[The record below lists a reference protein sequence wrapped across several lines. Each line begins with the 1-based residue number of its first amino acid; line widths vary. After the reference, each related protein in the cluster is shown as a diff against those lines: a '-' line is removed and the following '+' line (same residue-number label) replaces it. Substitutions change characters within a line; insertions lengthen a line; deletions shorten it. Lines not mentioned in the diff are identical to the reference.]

1 MTEPSLAS
9 RLQTASTDLTS
20 LSRVSHRLALVDEA
34 TKLQQVLDKLLPRLL
49 YRIGDN
55 HQAQQKSDTATE
67 ASLRDALS
75 KIHAKLVEML
85 SHVMKR
91 VREDQSVQLNC
102 KEIVQLLLVVN
113 DDTSNA
119 TATAAGTGI
128 TTGAESVSYDIP
140 KPKEKVDPFTLN
152 LTLAFL
158 TLGLPRCTKD
168 QLQELLPGL
177 LVLVGYHSGKV
188 ETLSSVS
195 LKSQWHQLT
204 HLLLKAMESIM
215 VAEEEQMKKT
225 SSSAYKKQKQQ
236 SNNTTDTTET
246 NTTATTNNED
256 ALELTRRVLQ
266 QDTRA
271 TGACYNLLLD
281 VLLYQTVAGN
291 SNVPPGGLSQ
301 AAHERLKG
309 GHSASAR
316 DWAAEMAV
324 RSRSCQLKNRILD
337 WMAPSRKWGLFLYTD
352 TSNDDNTK
360 NHLGMARTVALLVAA
375 SGDPTMEVS
384 QRASTY
390 LKQHFDNYRNHPE
403 RAFGDCMA
411 LVADL
416 LRLCVG
422 NTATR
427 GSKASE
433 IPNLGLPAPELSPEH
448 PQFRLALQFQRRA
461 VSEMTF
467 GAFASF
473 CSKTMDDTPQLITVE
488 TVEHLGT
495 LSVLTS
501 SKILGNLRTASGL
514 TLLRGKPFIA
524 AAQLLNSV
532 VVRVSNMEGGGVGTA
547 VMTDLLSKSLATAC
561 SVLSLVSTPRSTT
574 SATNTSPTTS
584 EGNVAVRDALYGV
597 VCALSR
603 SSLAQEGTWLFG
615 AGQASSTTSNME
627 TASLLF
633 GCAANEEETL
643 RPRAVAA
650 LDALLAAY
658 CRAYTQPATTTT
670 SKVETT
676 AAVDNNPWSQVATPV
691 APTDDSLPRQ
701 QRELAT
707 TLLPLIWTASQHS
720 ASKQA
725 RVAAARWSSDLLR
738 ELDLPN
744 ACHLLCFLAGDPDV
758 TAASIAKQ
766 GLGLDAEG
774 AVLPDFAELTT
785 LIFYENSNSS
795 YGWRPRYYDFSPQGK
810 AAAVRFSLQC
820 LLNDLYGGEDEAVHS
835 YVAAITKTLG
845 QVAHFGREYFE
856 LSDECATCLSTC
868 LSTST
873 YARSLLGTKKTFLG
887 LSDLEELALS
897 ASSSRARRHLA
908 ESCGYLYEDLSLW
921 ESQDWISAI
930 QRPMS
935 ICASEIVNSTSIRL
949 HGAAFLGATCVRA
962 FRLHPSNSVDT
973 CWDLACKILQA
984 LGDGTLNSDEIISN
998 SFADG
1003 LAIALSYS
1011 ADDAPILDERL
1022 YAGTTAALVK
1032 LATSLRK
1039 YGNGDHA
1046 DATRTTKLVH
1056 AAGICLAS
1064 STSGAGSTGSNLG
1077 AARLD
1082 CVEALFSL
1090 LGSTAFRK
1098 DEEIALFTGEALA
1111 CYADAYSPK
1120 DVVWSSHSSIWPD
1133 DLNED
1138 FAKELP
1144 PHQQVSLSN
1153 FHCVTKNYFKCSFFF
1168 TPTGTLH
1175 TASEN
1180 GHHLQS
1186 PQADC
1191 LCTRLARC
1199 CRAFRIQSKSYFVVS
1214 ASSICCRLS
1223 KHTLTRL
1230 MYC

>member
-1 MTEPSLAS
+1 
-9 RLQTASTDLTS
+9 
-20 LSRVSHRLALVDEA
+20 
-34 TKLQQVLDKLLPRLL
+34 
-49 YRIGDN
+49 
-55 HQAQQKSDTATE
+55 
-67 ASLRDALS
+67 
-75 KIHAKLVEML
+75 
-85 SHVMKR
+85 
-91 VREDQSVQLNC
+91 
-102 KEIVQLLLVVN
+102 
-113 DDTSNA
+113 
-119 TATAAGTGI
+119 
-128 TTGAESVSYDIP
+128 
-140 KPKEKVDPFTLN
+140 
-152 LTLAFL
+152 
-158 TLGLPRCTKD
+158 
-168 QLQELLPGL
+168 
-177 LVLVGYHSGKV
+177 
-188 ETLSSVS
+188 
-195 LKSQWHQLT
+195 
-204 HLLLKAMESIM
+204 
-215 VAEEEQMKKT
+215 
-225 SSSAYKKQKQQ
+225 
-236 SNNTTDTTET
+236 
-246 NTTATTNNED
+246 
-256 ALELTRRVLQ
+256 
-266 QDTRA
+266 
-271 TGACYNLLLD
+271 
-281 VLLYQTVAGN
+281 
-291 SNVPPGGLSQ
+291 
-301 AAHERLKG
+301 
-309 GHSASAR
+309 
-316 DWAAEMAV
+316 
-324 RSRSCQLKNRILD
+324 LD
-337 WMAPSRKWGLFLYTD
+337 WLAPSRKWGLFLYPDDD
-352 TSNDDNTK
+352 T
-360 NHLGMARTVALLVAA
+360 HLGMARTVALLVVAC
-375 SGDPTMEVS
+375 GDPTMEVS

-427 GSKASE
+427 GARRAASE
-433 IPNLGLPAPELSPEH
+433 IPNLGLPAPESSSPQH
-448 PQFRLALQFQRRA
+448 AQLALQFQRRA
-461 VSEMTF
+461 VSEITF
-467 GAFASF
+467 GALANF
-473 CSKTMDDTPQLITVE
+473 CSKTMDETPQLITVE
-488 TVEHLGT
+488 TVEHIGT
-495 LSVLTS
+495 LSILTS
-501 SKILGNLRTASGL
+501 SKTLGNLRTASGL

-532 VVRVSNMEGGGVGTA
+532 VVRVSNLEGGSSTD
-547 VMTDLLSKSLATAC
+547 MTDLLIKSLAAAC

-574 SATNTSPTTS
+574 SATTTSTTTS

-615 AGQASSTTSNME
+615 AGQASCTNTNME

-658 CRAYTQPATTTT
+658 CRAYTTTQPATTTP
-670 SKVETT
+670 KVQTT
-676 AAVDNNPWSQVATPV
+676 AVDDNPWSQVAVPV
-691 APTDDSLPRQ
+691 APTDDSVPRQ

-725 RVAAARWSSDLLR
+725 RVAAARWSSDLLK

-758 TAASIAKQ
+758 TASSIAKQ
-766 GLGLDAEG
+766 GLGLDTEG

-785 LIFYENSNSS
+785 LIFYENSNASR
-795 YGWRPRYYDFSPQGK
+795 GWRPRYYDFSPQGK
-810 AAAVRFSLQC
+810 AAAIRFSLQC
-820 LLNDLYGGEDEAVHS
+820 LLNDLYGGEDEAVQS

-845 QVAHFGREYFE
+845 EVAHFGREYFE

-868 LSTST
+868 LSTSS
-873 YARSLLGTKKTFLG
+873 YARSLLATKMSFLG
-887 LSDLEELALS
+887 LSDLEELSLS

-921 ESQDWISAI
+921 DSQDWIGAI

-935 ICASEIVNSTSIRL
+935 ICAAEIVNSTSIRL

-962 FRLHPSNSVDT
+962 FRLYPSNSVDT
-973 CWDLACKILQA
+973 CWDLACKIIQA
-984 LGDGTLNSDEIISN
+984 LGDGALNSDEIISN

-1046 DATRTTKLVH
+1046 DATRTTKLAH

-1098 DEEIALFTGEALA
+1098 DEEIALITGEALA

-1120 DVVWSSHSSIWPD
+1120 DVIWSSQSSNWPD

-1144 PHQQVSLSN
+1144 PHQQVSISN
-1153 FHCVTKNYFKCSFFF
+1153 FHCVTKNYFKCSFFVK
-1168 TPTGTLH
+1168 PTGTLH
-1175 TASEN
+1175 TA
-1180 GHHLQS
+1180 
-1186 PQADC
+1186 
-1191 LCTRLARC
+1191 
-1199 CRAFRIQSKSYFVVS
+1199 
-1214 ASSICCRLS
+1214 
-1223 KHTLTRL
+1223 
-1230 MYC
+1230 

>member
-1 MTEPSLAS
+1 MAEPSLAS

-20 LSRVSHRLALVDEA
+20 LSRVSHRLALVDDA
-34 TKLQQVLDKLLPRLL
+34 SKLQQVLDKLLPRLL
-49 YRIGDN
+49 HRIGEN
-55 HQAQQKSDTATE
+55 HQAQQKSDKAIE
-67 ASLRDALS
+67 ASLRDALA

-102 KEIVQLLLVVN
+102 KDIVQLLLVVN
-113 DDTSNA
+113 DDTSTA
-119 TATAAGTGI
+119 STTDTATDD
-128 TTGAESVSYDIP
+128 ESASCNIP

-168 QLQELLPGL
+168 QLQEFLPGL

-188 ETLSSVS
+188 ETLLSVS

-215 VAEEEQMKKT
+215 ALEEEQMKKT
-225 SSSAYKKQKQQ
+225 PSSANKKQKQQ
-236 SNNTTDTTET
+236 SSTTDTTET
-246 NTTATTNNED
+246 SSTTTIAKDED

-271 TGACYNLLLD
+271 AGACYNLLLD

-309 GHSASAR
+309 GHSALAR

-324 RSRSCQLKNRILD
+324 RSRLCQLKNRILD
-337 WMAPSRKWGLFLYTD
+337 WIAPSRKWGLFLCTGSNNKDDD
-352 TSNDDNTK
+352 THT

-427 GSKASE
+427 GAKASE
-433 IPNLGLPAPELSPEH
+433 IPYLGLPAPESSPEH
-448 PQFRLALQFQRRA
+448 PHFQLALQFQRRA

-467 GAFASF
+467 GASATF

-501 SKILGNLRTASGL
+501 SRILGNLRTASGL

-532 VVRVSNMEGGGVGTA
+532 VVRVSSLQRGASASGT

-574 SATNTSPTTS
+574 GATTTSSTTS

-603 SSLAQEGTWLFG
+603 SSLAEEGTWLFG
-615 AGQASSTTSNME
+615 AGQASSTSTNVE

-658 CRAYTQPATTTT
+658 CRAYITQPATTTP
-670 SKVETT
+670 KVETT
-676 AAVDNNPWSQVATPV
+676 TVDDNPWSQVATTV
-691 APTDDSLPRQ
+691 APTDDSVRRQ

-725 RVAAARWSSDLLR
+725 RVAAARWSSDLMK

-758 TAASIAKQ
+758 TASSIAKQ

-785 LIFYENSNSS
+785 LIFYENSNAS
-795 YGWRPRYYDFSPQGK
+795 YGWRPRYNDFSPQGK
-810 AAAVRFSLQC
+810 ATAIRFSLQC
-820 LLNDLYGGEDEAVHS
+820 LLNDLYGGEDEAVQFF
-835 YVAAITKTLG
+835 VAAITKTLG

-868 LSTST
+868 LSTSSF
-873 YARSLLGTKKTFLG
+873 ARSLLGTKKTSLG
-887 LSDLEELALS
+887 LSDLEDLALS

-908 ESCGYLYEDLSLW
+908 ESCGHLYEDLSLW

-930 QRPMS
+930 RRPMG
-935 ICASEIVNSTSIRL
+935 ICAAEIVNSTSIRL

-962 FRLHPSNSVDT
+962 FRLHPSDSVDT

-984 LGDGTLNSDEIISN
+984 LGDGTLNPDEIISN

-1046 DATRTTKLVH
+1046 DATRTTKLAH

-1098 DEEIALFTGEALA
+1098 DEEIALITGEALA

-1120 DVVWSSHSSIWPD
+1120 DVVWSSQSSNWPD

-1144 PHQQVSLSN
+1144 PHQQVS
-1153 FHCVTKNYFKCSFFF
+1153 FF
-1168 TPTGTLH
+1168 GI
-1175 TASEN
+1175 
-1180 GHHLQS
+1180 
-1186 PQADC
+1186 
-1191 LCTRLARC
+1191 
-1199 CRAFRIQSKSYFVVS
+1199 FRV
-1214 ASSICCRLS
+1214 
-1223 KHTLTRL
+1223 
-1230 MYC
+1230 